1 MARKSP
7 RFFLSPLVRTREQ
20 EQKHSSQKGEREE
33 TKTHRAGPGAWKKN
47 FLLPRPF
54 DRLFVECS
62 FSFGAFVI
70 VIVVVVVGVGGGGG
84 VPFLFRPSFFT
95 PFFSLVFLKGNNNI
109 ARQETGAH
117 TIHFSFSISS
127 FSSSSPSWHKAVSY
141 NSLLLFENNPSNS
154 NNPQKKRKSERART
168 VECKR
173 SEAKLIRNSS
183 RENFIHTQIEFDIHA
198 TRTYQ
203 SGSFLFS
210 RVHFI
215 IFGFY
220 AYLVKKQ
227 I

>member
-1 MARKSP
+1 M
-7 RFFLSPLVRTREQ
+7 FL
-20 EQKHSSQKGEREE
+20 
-33 TKTHRAGPGAWKKN
+33 
-47 FLLPRPF
+47 
-54 DRLFVECS
+54 
-62 FSFGAFVI
+62 
-70 VIVVVVVGVGGGGG
+70 
-84 VPFLFRPSFFT
+84 PSFFT
-95 PFFSLVFLKGNNNI
+95 PFFSLVFLKEIIILQG
-109 ARQETGAH
+109 RKR
-117 TIHFSFSISS
+117 
-127 FSSSSPSWHKAVSY
+127 SPHY
-141 NSLLLFENNPSNS
+141 PLLCFNLFFLLLLPCWHNSGGYNFLLFIDYMFIDYNPSS
-154 NNPQKKRKSERART
+154 QLGIHKKREKASARA

-198 TRTYQ
+198 TRIYQ

>member
-1 MARKSP
+1 M
-7 RFFLSPLVRTREQ
+7 
-20 EQKHSSQKGEREE
+20 
-33 TKTHRAGPGAWKKN
+33 
-47 FLLPRPF
+47 
-54 DRLFVECS
+54 
-62 FSFGAFVI
+62 
-70 VIVVVVVGVGGGGG
+70 
-84 VPFLFRPSFFT
+84 PFLFRPSLKT
-95 PFFSLVFLKGNNNI
+95 PFFSLVFLRGNNNI
-109 ARQETGAH
+109 HKPRSPHYPLLRFNLYFQPCWHNAGGYNFFVVCKKPIISQP
-117 TIHFSFSISS
+117 IH
-127 FSSSSPSWHKAVSY
+127 
-141 NSLLLFENNPSNS
+141 
-154 NNPQKKRKSERART
+154 KKREKASARA